1 MKKCTELLKNGNKSL
16 VEIRETD
23 TDKVEKYVVCQDFD
37 NSKAYGSKWN
47 MGSYFDVWGNNSAE
61 DMMKSAALYLYGI
74 NESKISFERL
84 TDLAKVFMAELRDYV
99 DDDEEF
105 ADVLKSANITE
116 DEAEFFNV
124 KNIVFPKLYKII
136 NATLKR
142 EQYVTIQVVVP
153 NDADEWS
160 TDDYIENKEYIE
172 DAEDIESEDWELDDY
187 GVEEDG
193 LTKEEFKSR
202 YSANTVWNADD
213 IDNLDEY

>member
-61 DMMKSAALYLYGI
+61 DMMRSAALYLYGI

-84 TDLAKVFMAELRDYV
+84 TDLAKAFMAELRDYV

-124 KNIVFPKLYKII
+124 KDIVFPKLFKIV
-136 NATLKR
+136 NVTLKR
-142 EQYVTIQVVVP
+142 EQYVTIKVVMP
-153 NDADEWS
+153 KDEDVWGA
-160 TDDYIENKEYIE
+160 DDYIENKDYLE
-172 DAEDIESEDWELDDY
+172 DDPDIESEEWEFDDY
-187 GVEEDG
+187 GIEVDEINKD
-193 LTKEEFKSR
+193 EFKSR
-202 YSANTVWNADD
+202 YGNVTVWNADD
-213 IDNLDEY
+213 IDNI